1 MPRALVTGAA
11 GFIASTTVDRLL
23 EKGWSVLGFDNFDPY
38 YDPAQKRRNIAL
50 ATKSTRYRFVEGDV
64 RDVSGLE
71 TAFRDYSPDA
81 VVHLAAR
88 PGVRASI
95 ENPRLYADVNE
106 MGGLNVLDA
115 CVKHGKVPLV
125 YASTSS
131 VYGNTATV
139 PFREDEPAVDP
150 LSPYAASKR
159 SGELMAR
166 TFHTIHDLPTAI
178 VRFFTVY
185 GPRGRPDMAVHKF
198 TELIDAGKSIY
209 LHGEETAR
217 DFTYVDDIVSGV
229 LGALSWLDGGGGLD
243 TFNLGRSDP
252 VLARTL
258 IDLLGETIGRKP
270 IIRVGELQPGESAV
284 TCADVGKAAGAF
296 GYSPSIDLREGLSR
310 WLDWYRTSPESPVTQ
325 GSR

>member
-23 EKGWSVLGFDNFDPY
+23 EEGWSVLGFDNFDPY
-38 YDPAQKRRNIAL
+38 YDPTQKHRNIAL
-50 ATKSTRYRFVEGDV
+50 ATKSKRYRFVEGDV
-64 RDVSGLE
+64 RDVSGLA

-131 VYGNTATV
+131 VYGNTATI

-229 LGALSWLDGGGGLD
+229 LGTLSWLDGGGKLD

-270 IIRVGELQPGESAV
+270 IVTVGELQPGESAV
-284 TCADVGKAAGAF
+284 TCADVSKAAGAF

-310 WLDWYRTSPESPVTQ
+310 WLDWYRTSPESPAT
-325 GSR
+325 